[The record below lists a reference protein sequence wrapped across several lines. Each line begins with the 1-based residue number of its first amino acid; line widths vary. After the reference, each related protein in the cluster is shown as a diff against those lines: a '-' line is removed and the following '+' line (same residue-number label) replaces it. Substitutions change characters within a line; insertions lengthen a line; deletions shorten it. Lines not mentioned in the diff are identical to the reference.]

1 MKAVNETTTLWTEAE
16 VEELEQREEYIT
28 CLCSWRIYIDDG
40 KNYLQNCDKKY
51 DLVIIDVYQNISI
64 PVNFTSTEFFS
75 LCNKVLKDDGIIA
88 MNIGL
93 GNSTDSKL
101 VQCLGQT
108 LKRNVQNVYAY
119 KTPIDNNVLIIG
131 GISISD
137 LHQFNKIIREELHI
151 EFVGNE

>member
-1 MKAVNETTTLWTEAE
+1 MKNISHAFAAGESILMMEK
-16 VEELEQREEYIT
+16 II
-28 CLCSWRIYIDDG
+28 CKI
-40 KNYLQNCDKKY
+40 CDKKY

>member
-16 VEELEQREEYIT
+16 VEE
-28 CLCSWRIYIDDG
+28 
-40 KNYLQNCDKKY
+40 
-51 DLVIIDVYQNISI
+51 LVIIDVYQNISI

-119 KTPIDNNVLIIG
+119 KTPIDNNVLII
-131 GISISD
+131 D
-137 LHQFNKIIREELHI
+137 NMK
-151 EFVGNE
+151 

>member
-1 MKAVNETTTLWTEAE
+1 MKPQHCGQK
-16 VEELEQREEYIT
+16 QRQ
-28 CLCSWRIYIDDG
+28 
-40 KNYLQNCDKKY
+40 KNWSSVKNISHAFAAGESILMMEK
-51 DLVIIDVYQNISI
+51 IICKIAIRNISI

-119 KTPIDNNVLIIG
+119 KTPIDNNVLII
-131 GISISD
+131 D
-137 LHQFNKIIREELHI
+137 NMK
-151 EFVGNE
+151 

>member
-28 CLCSWRIYIDDG
+28 CLCCWRIYIDDG

-108 LKRNVQNVYAY
+108 LKRNVQNLYAY

-131 GISISD
+131 GNSISD
-137 LHQFNKIIREELHI
+137 LHQFNEIIREELHI